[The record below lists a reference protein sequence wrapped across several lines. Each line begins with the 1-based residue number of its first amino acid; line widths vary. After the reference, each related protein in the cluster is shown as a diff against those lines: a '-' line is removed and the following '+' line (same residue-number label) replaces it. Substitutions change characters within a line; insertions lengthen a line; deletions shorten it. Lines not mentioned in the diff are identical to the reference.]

1 MTGFFVDSSGLVPD
15 ESLSEAFMNSIS
27 SSHNKTHCPRWS
39 KCSAPICPLDDQWN
53 WRVMTNSDSVC
64 FYLVESVKRGAEAR
78 FRGRSLGHLYEL
90 MVEAYPRISSGW
102 SRIRRV
108 LQRSMD
114 KDTRLNA
121 FSKGEAK

>member
-1 MTGFFVDSSGLVPD
+1 
-15 ESLSEAFMNSIS
+15 
-27 SSHNKTHCPRWS
+27 
-39 KCSAPICPLDDQWN
+39 
-53 WRVMTNSDSVC
+53 MTNSDSVC

-78 FRGRSLGHLYEL
+78 FRGRSLDHLYEL